1 MVKFNLIYEIS
12 FDDNIYI
19 GSTCETLKTRLN
31 QLMEDLK
38 STVYKSITIMSMN
51 QKLNPLFCSISGSV
65 DKKGLEAVENKQ
77 ISELADKYED
87 RVLNKR
93 DNPNKRRRLESMSKL
108 KQ

>member
-38 STVYKSITIMSMN
+38 STVYKSIRIMSMN

-65 DKKGLEAVENKQ
+65 AL
-77 ISELADKYED
+77 
-87 RVLNKR
+87 
-93 DNPNKRRRLESMSKL
+93 KL
-108 KQ
+108 LRTNRYQNWLTNMRIVF